1 MRAFNLRLRRVGRSC
16 SRLVA
21 ASAFALSCAA
31 LGAQPT
37 TTAVRPP
44 QQVQLASLDTRG
56 GQPVVLNGWWYV
68 AADESFVTPTGALR
82 PAMVLLHGCGGPFSE
97 GTRRLSVRMREYAA
111 LLTSWG
117 VHVLITDSLTP
128 RGEVEL
134 CTQPLGRRQVTQTHR
149 RRDAWAALQWLAS
162 QPGVDAS
169 RLGLLGWSNGGSTV
183 LAATNATVTEVAQQG
198 VRPSLAVAY
207 YPGCADDQRL
217 GYRPTAPLLMMVGAL
232 DDWTPPQPCEELAR
246 RWPEGAPR
254 LDFVSYP
261 GAYHGFD
268 GTAPVRHR
276 ADVPNGVVPGAG
288 VHLGGHPPSR
298 EASRQRLRAFLDQQW
313 RLP

>member
-1 MRAFNLRLRRVGRSC
+1 MAATVA
-16 SRLVA
+16 LVA
-21 ASAFALSCAA
+21 LWCIDLSAQTLTAPARVPPAL
-31 LGAQPT
+31 
-37 TTAVRPP
+37 
-44 QQVQLASLDTRG
+44 QLPSGDTRD
-56 GQPVVLNGWWYV
+56 GQPVMLTAWWF
-68 AADESFVTPTGALR
+68 AAPPDAAGESVSGLR
-82 PAMVLLHGCGGPFSE
+82 PAMVLLHGCGGPFSA
-97 GTRRLSVRMREYAA
+97 GTQRLSVRMREYAA
-111 LLTSWG
+111 LLNSWG

-134 CTQPLGRRQVTQTHR
+134 CTQPLGRRQVTQVHR
-149 RRDAWAALQWLAS
+149 RRDAWAALQWLAA
-162 QPGVDAS
+162 QPGVDAT

-183 LAATNATVTEVAQQG
+183 LSATNANIPEVARQSI
-198 VRPSLAVAY
+198 RPSLAVAY
-207 YPGCADDQRL
+207 YPGCADDERL
-217 GYRPTAPLLMMVGAL
+217 AYRPTTALLMMVGAL
-232 DDWTPPQPCEELAR
+232 DDWTPPQPCEALAR

-276 ADVPNGVVPGAG
+276 TDVPNGVTPGAG

-298 EASRQRLRAFLDQQW
+298 EASRLRLRAFLDQQW